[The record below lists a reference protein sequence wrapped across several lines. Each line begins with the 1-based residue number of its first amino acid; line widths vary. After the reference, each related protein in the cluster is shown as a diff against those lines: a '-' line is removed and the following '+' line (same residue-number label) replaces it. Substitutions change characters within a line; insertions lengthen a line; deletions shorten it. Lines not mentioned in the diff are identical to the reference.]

1 MAACTSSRSLWS
13 PCSSSSPFQ
22 SSWAAWN
29 TWWLYWWQPCL
40 GFLFVCFCLHSVLL
54 TKMHF
59 HGHASSI
66 CRAVVCIYLFIF
78 GCIAGIPRTVCWNV
92 CHVSS
97 MHAWTSFLD
106 LQLIEYPPPCLHL
119 ELVTSGRT
127 SETPYS
133 NLDPKPIITNS
144 APLMAFLPP
153 NPDQTPNK
161 DLSIPPLPD
170 LIVVL
175 GKRNWTRFSFLF
187 FFVCD
192 YARLHL
198 SIINPLLVLSVS
210 CHISHHRHV
219 FV

>member
-78 GCIAGIPRTVCWNV
+78 GCIAGIPRTVCLSRLQHARTDEFPGFAAHWV
-92 CHVSS
+92 STPLSTSWTCHLRQNFRDTIFKFRLKAHHHKLYS
-97 MHAWTSFLD
+97 TNGL
-106 LQLIEYPPPCLHL
+106 PPPKPL
-119 ELVTSGRT
+119 S
-127 SETPYS
+127 
-133 NLDPKPIITNS
+133 DPK
-144 APLMAFLPP
+144 
-153 NPDQTPNK
+153 Q
-161 DLSIPPLPD
+161 
-170 LIVVL
+170 
-175 GKRNWTRFSFLF
+175 
-187 FFVCD
+187 
-192 YARLHL
+192 RLEYTT
-198 SIINPLLVLSVS
+198 STWSYS
-210 CHISHHRHV
+210 CAW
-219 FV
+219 